1 MERSINMPH
10 KFISLKDGQKVRL
23 PRQIVIVIKFDKDK
37 TDNVIN
43 IDIGSKEGMVVEVDG
58 GEGGSEKKDCK
69 NSSAKRQL
77 EIVFSFTYIDDTQH
91 KDVEKWEEGMKQQD

>member
-10 KFISLKDGQKVRL
+10 EFISLKDGQKVRL
-23 PRQIVIVIKFDKDK
+23 PQQIVIVIKFDRDK

-58 GEGGSEKKDCK
+58 EKVDQKKRTVKTQVQKGSLRLY
-69 NSSAKRQL
+69 SHSH
-77 EIVFSFTYIDDTQH
+77 I
-91 KDVEKWEEGMKQQD
+91 